1 MFPYLREWG
10 ATGLLIE
17 WEDTFPYVRDLAIL
31 GSNGP
36 SCPAGAY
43 TAEEAREFL
52 KLAGDAGL
60 AVVPLVQTIG
70 HLEVIFI
77 NCQDWLLLFLENDET
92 VHFNVKVVCVYIY
105 IKSLYLLV

>member
-1 MFPYLREWG
+1 
-10 ATGLLIE
+10 LIE
-17 WEDTFPYVRDLAIL
+17 WEDTFPYVRELTFV

-36 SCPAGAY
+36 CPAGAY
-43 TAEEAREFL
+43 TAEEARELL

-77 NCQDWLLLFLENDET
+77 TYVNECCFHLK
-92 VHFNVKVVCVYIY
+92 KVA
-105 IKSLYLLV
+105 KQN

>member
-1 MFPYLREWG
+1 M
-10 ATGLLIE
+10 LIE
-17 WEDTFPYVRDLAIL
+17 WEDTFPYVRDLAVL
-31 GSNGP
+31 GSIGP

-43 TAEEAREFL
+43 TAEEAHEFL

-77 NCQDWLLLFLENDET
+77 NCQDWPLLFLESDET
-92 VHFNVKVVCVYIY
+92 VNVNVTVVYIY
-105 IKSLYLLV
+105 LK

>member
-1 MFPYLREWG
+1 
-10 ATGLLIE
+10 LLIE
-17 WEDTFPYVRDLAIL
+17 WEDTFPYVRDLAVL

-43 TAEEAREFL
+43 TAEEARELL

-70 HLEVIFI
+70 HLEVILVTRPNSIFRNFQHI
-77 NCQDWLLLFLENDET
+77 
-92 VHFNVKVVCVYIY
+92 IY
-105 IKSLYLLV
+105 HL